1 MTRVEDAHTVWIHG
15 CLELAALA
23 ILYHDYFLT
32 LPREIDRIWRSPL
45 SRPSLVFYLNRYVPV
60 LGDIVITVYSFSDF
74 ASEETTCRQ
83 FALARQILL
92 LFSQSIVC
100 ILLAMRIIALYNRS
114 KGIAVFVIGS
124 GVVLLGIACWSVTGG
139 RSFVLEDVPGCH
151 VGMDYYTGSH
161 IAVAW
166 IAQAAFDMIIFGL
179 TVYRTLQT
187 RRFHDGRGLLL
198 SGSGLLDLV
207 WRDGAIYFVTMALA
221 NVANI
226 VTFYL
231 LTDGLRGV
239 LSTFAGCI
247 SVTMMSRL
255 MLNLYEAATPASTMN
270 SVPADLTRTVTM
282 FFTTRLDGL
291 HDEMYEREYEAAP
304 ETVDSHG
311 TTTSGQAPSSGGD
324 TTLAPSTPRN
334 WDWEPPDTPK
344 PRGSRSLKEHTDE
357 YALSELPSDRV

>member
-1 MTRVEDAHTVWIHG
+1 MTRVEDAETVWIHG
-15 CLELAALA
+15 CLELAALT

-74 ASEETTCRQ
+74 AAEETTCRQ

-100 ILLAMRIIALYNRS
+100 ILLALRIIALYNRS
-114 KGIAVFVIGS
+114 KGVTVFVVGS
-124 GVVLLGIACWSVTGG
+124 GLVLLGIACWSVTGG
-139 RSFVLEDVPGCH
+139 HSFVLQDVPGCH
-151 VGMDYYTGSH
+151 MGMDYYTGSH

-166 IAQAAFDMIIFGL
+166 IAQAAFDMIIFGF

-187 RRFHDGRGLLL
+187 RRYRDGRGLRLN
-198 SGSGLLDLV
+198 GSGLLDLV
-207 WRDGAIYFVTMALA
+207 WRDGALYFVVMAMS
-221 NVANI
+221 NVGNI
-226 VTFYL
+226 VTFYVL
-231 LTDGLRGV
+231 SDGLRGV

-270 SVPADLTRTVTM
+270 GAPADMTRTVTM

-291 HDEMYEREYEAAP
+291 DDDVYDNDYEAAP

-311 TTTSGQAPSSGGD
+311 TTTSGAAPSTGGE

-334 WDWEPPDTPK
+334 WNWEPPDTPK
-344 PRGSRSLKEHTDE
+344 PSRSRSSKEDADE
-357 YALSELPSDRV
+357 YALNELRRDHV